1 MPDVQA
7 ELVTPTG
14 AALLT
19 TLVTRWGWAPSFRIL
34 SQGVGAGGRDLAEQ
48 PNILRLFVGETA
60 QVASAEVQD
69 GDSSPGRRTVVVLET
84 ALDDASPQWIGPLVP
99 HLLAAGARDAFL
111 TPIQMK
117 KGRPGILVTCLCD
130 PGLED
135 ELCGILFRES
145 PTLGVRIRREE
156 RLELARRAVL
166 VETPHGR
173 VAAKEAVLPDGTR
186 RLMPEFE
193 SLAELSEKTGVP
205 LLELSRSV
213 HAAWNG
219 GR

>member
-1 MPDVQA
+1 
-7 ELVTPTG
+7 
-14 AALLT
+14 
-19 TLVTRWGWAPSFRIL
+19 
-34 SQGVGAGGRDLAEQ
+34 
-48 PNILRLFVGETA
+48 
-60 QVASAEVQD
+60 
-69 GDSSPGRRTVVVLET
+69 
-84 ALDDASPQWIGPLVP
+84 
-99 HLLAAGARDAFL
+99 
-111 TPIQMK
+111 MK
-117 KGRPGILVTCLCD
+117 KGSPGILVTCLCD

-156 RLELARRAVL
+156 RLELARRAVE

-173 VAAKEAVLPDGTR
+173 VAAKVAILPDGTR

-193 SLAELSEKTGVP
+193 SLAELSEKTGIP

-213 HAAWNG
+213 YAAWNG